1 MNAHADAEDVGG
13 DYSSGLDS
21 DNDVD
26 ILAEESALRAKRLKK
41 EADSKA
47 NTNVQKE
54 IKLTKEESKI
64 IWDKTFG
71 NVDKEYDF
79 IIRAGKVGYPKG
91 SQLYICYGRMSSR
104 EMLKR
109 YVFCLQHNKY
119 NNIYIKM
126 KLSLNDPNFKY
137 REYIMEKF
145 FQTESKK
152 GEGDV
157 NVQSRHFKIYYQKL
171 NTKVL
176 KFVKILNF
184 DIGRDDLEAIIE
196 TRSLSLE
203 YQSLQKVQ
211 VVYED
216 FLESFPTTLK

>member
-1 MNAHADAEDVGG
+1 M
-13 DYSSGLDS
+13 
-21 DNDVD
+21 
-26 ILAEESALRAKRLKK
+26 AEEQALRAKRLKNEA
-41 EADSKA
+41 EADSGKIEKKDL
-47 NTNVQKE
+47 T
-54 IKLTKEESKI
+54 LTKEESKI
-64 IWDKTFG
+64 VWDKTFS

-79 IIRAGKVGYPKG
+79 VIKAGKVGYPKG
-91 SQLYICYGRMSSR
+91 SQVYICYGRMSSR

-109 YVFCLQHNKY
+109 YGFCLQHNKY

-126 KLSLNDPNFKY
+126 KLALNDPHFKY
-137 REYIMEKF
+137 REYILQKF

-152 GEGDV
+152 TEGDV

-203 YQSLQKVQ
+203 Y
-211 VVYED
+211 
-216 FLESFPTTLK
+216 